1 MSRSARGRRRSVRIL
16 AALVT
21 AGAMLPLA
29 AASAGAATTGTSSPG
44 TSAAG
49 SAQGGVAP
57 GAPGSMSYF
66 DLARKDCVG
75 TATGTASKVWY
86 TVAGGVL
93 SDTYEPTID
102 NTNVSTLQY
111 VVTNGSTFTDLQ
123 TRDMSYTVSAD
134 PTGMAC
140 TVTATDAQHGYR
152 LTTTYI
158 TDPGSDTVLMHTR
171 LSAVPGSGTN
181 VAGLHLYARLDAHVN
196 GNGGGGSDNA
206 GANNGVVTTSGG
218 SAIPVVSS
226 TNTVTD
232 ATNRTYAVPTYMALA
247 DSTPAPQASV
257 GYAGTASD
265 GLTQLDTSHAL
276 TPYSSAP
283 DGHIVATQELAP
295 GPGGTLT
302 LALGFGRTQAGA
314 VSTARGS
321 LATPFALKELKYLA
335 GWVAYDASL
344 NRPPARYPGE
354 PASAT
359 ARLVAALLP
368 VRERAQG
375 ERGQDLP
382 RRHRGLAGQPVGPGG
397 AGRDRLRRR
406 ARLLRFLP
414 RGVLPRPVRGVHRPA
429 GRRRPGHGAGGG
441 PVPVRPPATAGR
453 GHAAQLA
460 AQRQGRP
467 RHRRTPAGRGRL
479 PDPDGLPGRPERGRH
494 TVGRP
499 RPAGGRLPGRP
510 RSLGRERTVGGA
522 DRLLALHHRGRDRRA
537 DRGVRHRRRPR
548 RPGPGPALPGDGRL
562 LPAQHQVLGR
572 DHDRAGRAALLHPA
586 VEDR

>member
-1 MSRSARGRRRSVRIL
+1 MSRSARGRRRFVRVL
-16 AALVT
+16 ATLVT

-29 AASAGAATTGTSSPG
+29 AASAGAATAG
-44 TSAAG
+44 TSAVGRAQAGAG
-49 SAQGGVAP
+49 SVAP

-181 VAGLHLYARLDAHVN
+181 VSGLHLYARLDAHVN
-196 GNGGGGSDNA
+196 GNGGGGSSTQNA
-206 GANNGVVTTSGG
+206 GANTGVVTTAGG

-247 DSTPAPQASV
+247 DSTPAPEASV

-265 GLTQLDTSHAL
+265 GLTQLDSSHAL

-314 VSTARGS
+314 VRTARGS

-335 GWVAYDASL
+335 GWAAYDASL
-344 NRPPARYPGE
+344 NRPPARYPGRAGQRDG
-354 PASAT
+354 PADP
-359 ARLVAALLP
+359 ALLP

-382 RRHRGLAGQPVGPGG
+382 RRHRGLTGQPVGPGG
-397 AGRDRLRRR
+397 SGRHRLRWR
-406 ARLLRFLP
+406 ACLLRFLP

-429 GRRRPGHGAGGG
+429 GRRRPGHGTGRG
-441 PVPVRPPATAGR
+441 PVPVRPPATAQR

-467 RHRRTPAGRGRL
+467 GHRRTPAGRGRL

-494 TVGRP
+494 PVGRP
-499 RPAGGRLPGRP
+499 CPAGGRLPGRP
-510 RSLGRERTVGGA
+510 RSLGRERAVGGA
-522 DRLLALHHRGRDRRA
+522 DRLLTLHHRGRDRRA
-537 DRGVRHRRRPR
+537 DRGVGHRRRPW

-572 DHDRAGRAALLHPA
+572 HHDRAGRPALLHQA
-586 VEDR
+586 VQDR